1 MRFVKQTRLFYR
13 EGNSDKTYEIDLC
26 EVGPGQYVV
35 NFRYG
40 KRGSALKEGSK
51 TVAPVSLAE
60 ATAIFDALEKEK
72 RSKGYSGEEDAG
84 PVAEF
89 VAPDASGVEGAAQQA
104 ILKRLEYA
112 LKRNSKFKTS
122 WKTSRVIWMAGELR
136 LKEAVPYI
144 TKLIE
149 REDAMQR
156 YASLWAL
163 GRCGDNTAVPVLHAY
178 ANNQAYPYYQRQI
191 ASNSMLL
198 LMTPEEADV
207 YLEQYRKILPL
218 PFQEAI
224 NKDNRQELLQL
235 LRDQV
240 GTLIS
245 PSYPVLEE
253 LYIIA
258 YRVPVVKQVLVEFLS
273 TLPFKPNYFQHIRH
287 IFKQAELRDDH
298 EMFGILGARFERE
311 PEMFRHKNWTAY
323 EGYSPEIYVE
333 ALQSY
338 ISTAKELKKP
348 GSRIAYSNKTRH
360 YLRNRVLRRL
370 RKLGE
375 AEDIQYVRL
384 ATALLL
390 QYDAALNNV
399 PERYART
406 MRYDYSTRSYTTL
419 EKYYPANAEAVY
431 LHYILS
437 GNRKDYQLIN
447 GGMGWYIK
455 QDTTQEQT
463 NQALKKE
470 DGLLNKLASLLRG
483 GKKDDSQPKES
494 AEKTTNDSPAP
505 FAHLWRKLP
514 QAFIQL
520 LAKAR
525 MEEIHVFALTE
536 LTSHPDYT
544 ALRQK
549 MDVSLITA
557 LLRNPFPIPQRYG
570 LELAKE
576 KYDPN
581 TPSISLVLALIGS
594 PWEEAR
600 SVGMDWMTGRP
611 DVYFASAD
619 FVKDLIFS
627 PYKDI
632 RAFAGKQLEKTPIT
646 GDNARLIVGK
656 AIAHLLSFRNA
667 DKTTNDF
674 LTDGCSLLEWSFGPT
689 LSSLDFPL
697 IEELLNNQL
706 PAAQAFAARLL
717 LLKKKQFNL
726 NHIPDSLLLRLLEN
740 TYQPV
745 RDAGTAVLSAIGDE
759 ELSKRQGLLL
769 YCCTTSYTDLRNGIR
784 PVLKRLATA
793 YPRLAVTLVNE
804 LVPLLM
810 RKETSEMLHED
821 IAGILSNELVEH
833 LHDIDQAS
841 ALRLL
846 YSNYRPAQRFGVI
859 ILEKYIPADQLTL
872 KQVIATGNHE
882 LLAVREWCWRF
893 FEQYVARIRYERD
906 DAIALLDATW
916 DDTRAFA
923 MKFFREQFQENDW
936 SPETLVAIADS
947 VRPEVQA
954 FGRELLTRFF
964 RQEEGPSYLMK
975 LSQHPG
981 VAMQLFA
988 TNYLEQYATGNLPY
1002 LKELE
1007 HYFRSVLSRVN
1018 KARIAKERIF
1028 SFLEKEALQSAEAA
1042 AYIGGIIADISATV
1056 SIGDKA
1062 RCITIM
1068 RNIHQRYEGM
1078 FLPVRFMEIP
1088 VKRS

>member
-1 MRFVKQTRLFYR
+1 
-13 EGNSDKTYEIDLC
+13 
-26 EVGPGQYVV
+26 
-35 NFRYG
+35 
-40 KRGSALKEGSK
+40 
-51 TVAPVSLAE
+51 
-60 ATAIFDALEKEK
+60 
-72 RSKGYSGEEDAG
+72 
-84 PVAEF
+84 
-89 VAPDASGVEGAAQQA
+89 
-104 ILKRLEYA
+104 
-112 LKRNSKFKTS
+112 
-122 WKTSRVIWMAGELR
+122 
-136 LKEAVPYI
+136 
-144 TKLIE
+144 
-149 REDAMQR
+149 
-156 YASLWAL
+156 
-163 GRCGDNTAVPVLHAY
+163 
-178 ANNQAYPYYQRQI
+178 
-191 ASNSMLL
+191 
-198 LMTPEEADV
+198 
-207 YLEQYRKILPL
+207 
-218 PFQEAI
+218 
-224 NKDNRQELLQL
+224 
-235 LRDQV
+235 
-240 GTLIS
+240 
-245 PSYPVLEE
+245 
-253 LYIIA
+253 
-258 YRVPVVKQVLVEFLS
+258 
-273 TLPFKPNYFQHIRH
+273 
-287 IFKQAELRDDH
+287 
-298 EMFGILGARFERE
+298 
-311 PEMFRHKNWTAY
+311 
-323 EGYSPEIYVE
+323 
-333 ALQSY
+333 
-338 ISTAKELKKP
+338 
-348 GSRIAYSNKTRH
+348 
-360 YLRNRVLRRL
+360 
-370 RKLGE
+370 
-375 AEDIQYVRL
+375 
-384 ATALLL
+384 
-390 QYDAALNNV
+390 
-399 PERYART
+399 
-406 MRYDYSTRSYTTL
+406 
-419 EKYYPANAEAVY
+419 
-431 LHYILS
+431 
-437 GNRKDYQLIN
+437 
-447 GGMGWYIK
+447 
-455 QDTTQEQT
+455 
-463 NQALKKE
+463 
-470 DGLLNKLASLLRG
+470 
-483 GKKDDSQPKES
+483 
-494 AEKTTNDSPAP
+494 
-505 FAHLWRKLP
+505 
-514 QAFIQL
+514 
-520 LAKAR
+520 
-525 MEEIHVFALTE
+525 
-536 LTSHPDYT
+536 
-544 ALRQK
+544 
-549 MDVSLITA
+549 
-557 LLRNPFPIPQRYG
+557 
-570 LELAKE
+570 
-576 KYDPN
+576 
-581 TPSISLVLALIGS
+581 
-594 PWEEAR
+594 
-600 SVGMDWMTGRP
+600 
-611 DVYFASAD
+611 ASAD

-632 RAFAGKQLEKTPIT
+632 RTFAGKQLEKSPVT

-656 AIAHLLSFRNA
+656 AIALLLSFRNA
-667 DKTTNDF
+667 DEATNDF

-689 LSSLDFPL
+689 LSDLDFPL
-697 IEELLNNQL
+697 IEEMLNNQL

-726 NHIPDSLLLRLLEN
+726 NHIPDTLLLRLLEN

-784 PVLKRLATA
+784 PVLKRLAAA

-821 IAGILSNELVEH
+821 IANILSNELVAH

-859 ILEKYIPADQLTL
+859 VLEKYIPADQLTL

-964 RQEEGPSYLMK
+964 RHEEGPSYLMK

-1018 KARIAKERIF
+1018 KARVAKERIF

-1042 AYIGGIIADISATV
+1042 AYIGAIIADISATV